1 MNFPSCT
8 TIPTHLP
15 VLSYPPLPWQPPP
28 PPKKRKQWQQKQS
41 CHESCSVSQFTHYPN
56 SSACKW
62 SLQWTFGHWCESKPL
77 ALLYHQYWIL
87 PRMHLRYPVVALC
100 HGDPAALEEQHWSIH
115 LLQQFIAG
123 VDDGVGQVKALYL
136 GLVVA
141 ELVSLAPMSYQHLSV
156 LLCCRS

>member
-1 MNFPSCT
+1 MHYNS
-8 TIPTHLP
+8 HSSSSP
-15 VLSYPPLPWQPPP
+15 VLSPSTLATSPTPKEKKTMTTKTILPWKLQ
-28 PPKKRKQWQQKQS
+28 
-41 CHESCSVSQFTHYPN
+41 CVTQFTQYPN
-56 SSACKW
+56 SSSCKC
-62 SLQWTFGHWCESKPL
+62 SLQWTFGHWFDSKPL

>member
-8 TIPTHLP
+8 TIPTHFP

-41 CHESCSVSQFTHYPN
+41 CHESCSVSH
-56 SSACKW
+56 
-62 SLQWTFGHWCESKPL
+62 SLHSIQTALLANVHCNENLKPL
-77 ALLYHQYWIL
+77 ALLYHQDWIL